1 VSLKERSKGMNKEK
15 ETKLKRETNERR
27 LKKKRNE
34 ERYKEGNIKGAD
46 IVRMQ

>member
-1 VSLKERSKGMNKEK
+1 MNKEK